1 MNVNYH
7 TNFGSLKN
15 YEKGRVQPIDDDV
28 KHYAFSNCFEIANTS
43 KPYEKVVFGQNQ
55 IYVLETLRAE
65 GTSPWYT
72 TPHDEFAI
80 VMDGEIEFTFF
91 QLTDA
96 EKPTHKAGACRLK
109 ADPKGKRMGRVIAR
123 RGHEVLLPQ
132 GSAYQLKAAKASVVL
147 IQTSMGP
154 ESVEKWSKICVL
166 D

>member
-1 MNVNYH
+1 MSYKTKVA
-7 TNFGSLKN
+7 SLAS
-15 YEKGRVQPIDDDV
+15 YEKGSIELNDDL
-28 KHYAFSNCFEIANTS
+28 KHYAFSNIFEVCNNS
-43 KPYEKVVFGQNQ
+43 KPYERVMVASN
-55 IYVLETLRAE
+55 LEYAAEAVRAE

-72 TPHDEFAI
+72 SPHDEFAI

-96 EKPTHKAGACRLK
+96 EKPTHKTGATRLK

-132 GSAYQLKAAKASVVL
+132 GSAYQFKAAKPSVAL

>member
-1 MNVNYH
+1 MSYKTKVA
-7 TNFGSLKN
+7 SLAS
-15 YEKGRVQPIDDDV
+15 YEKGSIELNDDL
-28 KHYAFSNCFEIANTS
+28 KHYAFSNIFEVCNNS
-43 KPYEKVVFGQNQ
+43 KPYERVMVASN
-55 IYVLETLRAE
+55 LEYAAEAVRAE

-72 TPHDEFAI
+72 SPHDEFAI

-96 EKPTHKAGACRLK
+96 EKPTHKTGAARLK

-123 RGHEVLLPQ
+123 RGHEVLLPH
-132 GSAYQLKAAKASVVL
+132 GSAYQFKAAKPSVAL

-166 D
+166 E

>member
-1 MNVNYH
+1 MSYKTNVA
-7 TNFGSLKN
+7 SLSS
-15 YEKGRVQPIDDDV
+15 YEKGSIELNDDLR
-28 KHYAFSNCFEIANTS
+28 HYAFSNIFEVCSKS
-43 KPYEKVVFGQNQ
+43 KPYERVMVVSN
-55 IYVLETLRAE
+55 LEYAAEAVRAE

-72 TPHDEFAI
+72 APHDEFAI

-96 EKPTHKAGACRLK
+96 EKPSHKAGAIRLQ

-132 GSAYQLKAAKASVVL
+132 GAAYQLKAARASVAL

-154 ESVEKWSKICVL
+154 ESVEKWSQICVL
-166 D
+166 K

>member
-1 MNVNYH
+1 MSYKTKVASLASYDK
-7 TNFGSLKN
+7 GSIELN
-15 YEKGRVQPIDDDV
+15 DDL
-28 KHYAFSNCFEIANTS
+28 KHYAFSNIFEVANMS
-43 KPYEKVVFGQNQ
+43 KPYERVMVASN
-55 IYVLETLRAE
+55 LEYAGEAVRAE